1 MSATRDELEALHAR
15 RARALEALAV
25 DDGWLGARL
34 LAEAASV
41 RAQLEWRDRHP
52 PRRSTS
58 QRVAAFGFQLLF
70 VAPIVAM
77 GGVAM
82 GRQLAGEPWLA
93 VLCLLMGL
101 AAVVTMVVP
110 ALSTRARQR
119 TSTAWRLLSRIEAL
133 RRPSRDENT

>member
-1 MSATRDELEALHAR
+1 MSTRDELEVLHVR
-15 RARALEALAV
+15 RQRALDALAA
-25 DDGWLGARL
+25 DDAWLGSRL
-34 LAEAASV
+34 AAEAAAV
-41 RAQLEWRDRHP
+41 RTQLERRDRHP

-77 GGVAM
+77 GGVAL

-93 VLCLLMGL
+93 VLCLVAGF
-101 AAVVTMVVP
+101 AAVTTMMVP
-110 ALSTRARQR
+110 ALSTRALHR
-119 TSTAWRLLSRIEAL
+119 TSMAWRVVSRIEAL